1 MLNEFRQD
9 LVSGDW
15 VLFATGRA
23 KGHIKTKEKFYQ
35 PKESCPFENLQAS
48 GNEEPVMVFY
58 NGKRTDLESYNNG
71 KWSTIV
77 IPNKSSAV
85 SPGEGEYFAQ
95 EGPYKKAAAMGFHE
109 LVVTK
114 DHDKT
119 FCCFTPD
126 EIAEVL
132 TVYRDRYRE
141 ISQEDGGEYILI
153 FHNKGPS
160 AGGTIYH
167 NHSQILSTP
176 IMPPDVLRSITG
188 SESYYRKH
196 RKKVH
201 EVMLEWEMEEK
212 KRIVYENNEFICFC
226 PFVSKTPYEVRIFP
240 KKPNPHFESTADA
253 QIPLLAEALGIVLK
267 KMDKA
272 LDEPDFNFY
281 IHTAPVRKNS
291 HSDNDY
297 YHWHMEIV
305 PRLSMIGG
313 LELGADIFVNVIDPD
328 EAAELFRRTNV

>member
-23 KGHIKTKEKFYQ
+23 KGHIKKKDKFYQ

-48 GNEEPVMVFY
+48 GNEDPVMVFL
-58 NGKRTDLESYNNG
+58 NGKRTELENYRRGN
-71 KWSTIV
+71 WSTIV
-77 IPNKSSAV
+77 IPNKVPAV
-85 SPGEGEYFAQ
+85 SPGEGKYFAQ
-95 EGPYKKAAAMGFHE
+95 EGPYMKAAAMGFHE
-109 LVVTK
+109 LVITK

-119 FCCFTPD
+119 FCCFAPG
-126 EIAEVL
+126 EISEVL
-132 TVYRDRYRE
+132 TVYRERYKE
-141 ISQEDGGEYILI
+141 ILQEGGDEYILI

-176 IMPPDVLRSITG
+176 IMPPDILRSIAG
-188 SESYYRKH
+188 SESYYLKYG
-196 RKKVH
+196 KKVH
-201 EVMLEWEMEEK
+201 DVMLEWEMKEK
-212 KRIVYENNEFICFC
+212 KRIIYENDEFVCFC
-226 PFVSKTPYEVRIFP
+226 PFVSKTPYEIRVFP
-240 KKPNPHFESTADA
+240 KKNNSHFESITDA
-253 QIPLLAEALGIVLK
+253 QISLLSQALNIVLSK
-267 KMDKA
+267 LDKA

-281 IHTAPVRKNS
+281 IHTAPPRKNS
-291 HSDNDY
+291 IF

-305 PRLSMIGG
+305 PRLSIVGG

-328 EAAELFRRTNV
+328 EAADLFRITNV